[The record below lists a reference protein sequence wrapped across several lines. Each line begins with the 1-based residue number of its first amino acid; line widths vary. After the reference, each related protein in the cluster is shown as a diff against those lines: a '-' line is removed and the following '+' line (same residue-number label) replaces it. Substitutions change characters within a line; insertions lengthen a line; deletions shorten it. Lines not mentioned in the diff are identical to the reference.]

1 MQIHSDP
8 REMQIRAEDVRRDG
22 RKIGL
27 VPTMGYLHAGHIVLL
42 EEARRRCDVPI
53 VSIFVNPMQ
62 FGPNEDL
69 AQYPRDLEGDLAK
82 AREAGCDY
90 AFVPEIKAMYPAG
103 FQTSVQVKE
112 LSQGLCGDRRPGHF
126 EGVATAVLKLIHIV
140 KPHLAIFGEKD
151 YQQLAVLRR
160 MVRDLDLD
168 VEIVGVPIVREPDGL
183 AMSSRNAYLSPAER
197 REALVLSRAL
207 ARAEELWK
215 GGERHAGKLV
225 DAARAVIGSASAA
238 RIDYVEIRDPETLAP
253 LETIRGPALIALA
266 VFIGKT
272 RLIDNRVLPAS

>member
-126 EGVATAVLKLIHIV
+126 EGVATVVLKLIHIV
-140 KPHLAIFGEKD
+140 KPHVAIFGEKD